1 MIIIACIDNSNGMM
15 FNKKRL
21 SRDKSVITDI
31 QTITA
36 GRRLMMNRYS
46 YSLFNEYSQNMPCCV
61 SDTFL
66 DDAGECDYCFVEN
79 QNIMPYIHK
88 IEGIILYRWNRDYPS
103 DFKFE
108 LQLDDNNL
116 KLAESRDFQGFS
128 HNRITK
134 EVYIK

>member
-15 FNKKRL
+15 FNKRRL

-31 QTITA
+31 RTMTA
-36 GRRLMMNRYS
+36 GQRLMMNRYS
-46 YSLFNEYSQNMPCCV
+46 YSLFNEYSQDMPCCV
-61 SDTFL
+61 SESFL
-66 DDAGECDYCFVEN
+66 DEAGEYDYCFVEN
-79 QNIMPYIHK
+79 RNIIPYIHK
-88 IEGIILYRWNRDYPS
+88 IEGIVLYRWNRDYPS

-108 LQLDDNNL
+108 LQLDDSNL

-134 EVYIK
+134 EVYTK

>member
-15 FNKKRL
+15 FNKRRL

-31 QTITA
+31 RTMTA

-46 YSLFNEYSQNMPCCV
+46 YSLFNEYSQDMPCCV
-61 SDTFL
+61 SESFL
-66 DDAGECDYCFVEN
+66 DEAGEYDYCFVEN
-79 QNIMPYIHK
+79 RNIIPYIHK
-88 IEGIILYRWNRDYPS
+88 IEGIVLYRWNRDYPS

-108 LQLDDNNL
+108 LQLEDSNL

-134 EVYIK
+134 EVYTK